1 MELDLFRAALTLG
14 LSAMAAV
21 LLWRYRQEILDAIR
35 RGPWGGGDPPA
46 TGPAPAADPFRRSLR
61 RKNDLPAV

>member
-1 MELDLFRAALTLG
+1 MEPNLFRAALTLAVSG
-14 LSAMAAV
+14 MAAI

-46 TGPAPAADPFRRSLR
+46 TGPAPAADPFRRGLL

>member
-1 MELDLFRAALTLG
+1 
-14 LSAMAAV
+14 
-21 LLWRYRQEILDAIR
+21 YRQEILDAIR

-46 TGPAPAADPFRRSLR
+46 TGPAPAADPFRRGLL